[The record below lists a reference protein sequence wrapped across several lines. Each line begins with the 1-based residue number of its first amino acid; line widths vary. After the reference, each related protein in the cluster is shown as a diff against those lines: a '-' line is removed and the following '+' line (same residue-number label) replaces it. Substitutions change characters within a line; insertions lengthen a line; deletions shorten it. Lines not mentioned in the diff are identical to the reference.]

1 MEQRVVF
8 WKDSRFAAF
17 VMAMLIIAGSFMGAG
32 RSLGGLKK
40 AVDAAFYAGVNGS
53 GFSIQ
58 RDLDERVISA
68 TNLIT
73 VARRYLPESDGALQS
88 FVKARDDLAMAKGIR
103 EKHDANVKL
112 SSAAADIVSRVEKEP
127 LSAQDAAYLRSIPV
141 DMQSRND
148 TISRDGYN
156 DFAARY
162 NETLSRFPANFFSA
176 ILSIEKAE
184 LFR

>member
-1 MEQRVVF
+1 LEKRVVF
-8 WKDSRFAAF
+8 WRDSRFAAI
-17 VMAMLIIAGSFMGAG
+17 VMALLIVSGSLLGAG
-32 RSLGGLKK
+32 KSLRGLKN
-40 AVDAAFYAGVNGS
+40 AADAAFYSGVGSS

-88 FVKARDDLAMAKGIR
+88 FVKARDDLAGANGIR
-103 EKHDANVKL
+103 EKFDANVKL
-112 SSAAADIVSRVEKEP
+112 SAAAADLVSRAEREP
-127 LSAQDAAYLRSIPV
+127 LDDRDAAYLRSIPV

-156 DFAARY
+156 DFAAQY
-162 NETLSRFPANFFSA
+162 NDTLSRFPANFFA
-176 ILSIEKAE
+176 AVLGIGKAE